1 MSEIKPNIKNTLRP
15 KVKFCGIC
23 GNELTNKSIHGIKR
37 SDCITCGHIVFLDP
51 KLAVVVL
58 VAKDNELLLVKRA
71 IEPSIGKWSFPSGYV
86 DRGEIVEA
94 AAIREVKEETGL
106 NIQILD
112 LIGVYSKKNNP
123 IVLVVYSAKIVG
135 GKIEAGKECEEV
147 AFFSTDNLPKM
158 PFPHDEQIL
167 SDWGNLSKSNF

>member
-1 MSEIKPNIKNTLRP
+1 MSQIKSNLKNNLYP
-15 KVKFCGIC
+15 KVKFCQIC
-23 GNELTNKSIHGIKR
+23 GNHLTYQSAHGTETF
-37 SDCITCGHIVFLDP
+37 SCTSCGHQVFLDP

-58 VAKDNELLLVKRA
+58 AEKNNELLLVKRA

-106 NIQILD
+106 NIQITD
-112 LIGVYSKKNNP
+112 LIGVYSKKHHP

-135 GKIEAGKECEEV
+135 GEIEAGEESEEV

-167 SDWGNLSKSNF
+167 SDWENLSKSNF

>member
-1 MSEIKPNIKNTLRP
+1 MSQIKSNLKNTLHP
-15 KVKFCGIC
+15 KVKFCHIC
-23 GNELTNKSIHGIKR
+23 GTSLTDESTHGTEKFNC
-37 SDCITCGHIVFLDP
+37 SSCNHQVFLDP

-58 VAKDNELLLVKRA
+58 AEKNNELLLVKRA

-106 NIQILD
+106 NIQITD
-112 LIGVYSKKNNP
+112 LIGVYSKKHHP

-135 GKIEAGKECEEV
+135 GEIEAGEESEEV

-167 SDWGNLSKSNF
+167 SDWENLSKSNF